1 MEEARK
7 AGVNG
12 DDLEPWLI
20 AKFGK
25 EKGERFYLAGELP
38 WYYDWSWECRDCI
51 GLNEENQRSLEK
63 CKSVCEKLG
72 SPFPIVERKQP

>member
-1 MEEARK
+1 MERPRIYGYYDEEADRALEEARK

-51 GLNEENQRSLEK
+51 GLNEENQRSFGK
-63 CKSVCEKLG
+63 M
-72 SPFPIVERKQP
+72 